1 MMRRRPVIG
10 ITAGYSLT
18 QEGVLSL
25 RDDYL
30 RAVEKAGGLPLVLA
44 PGVPDDAD
52 ELLDGVQGL
61 LLSGGDDVD
70 PALYGQQ
77 THPTVTRV
85 FPRLDAFEV
94 ALCRAACAR
103 DLPVLAICRGHQV
116 LNVAMGGTLIQDI
129 PSQVTGAVE
138 HDPDV
143 ERWQTVH
150 DVRLLPETRIREI
163 LARERLSVNSSHHQA
178 VGEVGSGLSVSAYST
193 QDQVVEGLEMPAK
206 RFVVAVQWHP
216 EAFWNR
222 DNGFQALFEAFIGAA
237 GS

>member
-1 MMRRRPVIG
+1 MRPVIG

-30 RAVEKAGGLPLVLA
+30 HAVEKAGGLPLVLA
-44 PGVPDDAD
+44 PGVPDDVD
-52 ELLDGVQGL
+52 ELLDSVRGL

-70 PALYGQQ
+70 PGFYGQQ
-77 THPTVTRV
+77 PHPTVTRV

-103 DLPVLAICRGHQV
+103 DMPILAICRGHQV

-138 HDPDV
+138 HDPEV
-143 ERWQTVH
+143 ERWHTVH
-150 DVRLLPETRIREI
+150 DVRLLPGTRLRDI
-163 LARERLSVNSSHHQA
+163 LARESVSVNSSHHQA
-178 VGEVGSGLSVSAYST
+178 VGDLGPGLSVSAYST
-193 QDQVVEGLEMPAK
+193 DHLVEGLEMPDR
-206 RFVVAVQWHP
+206 RFVVGVQWHP

-222 DNGFQALFEAFIGAA
+222 DGGFQALFEAFVGAA

>member
-1 MMRRRPVIG
+1 VIG

-30 RAVEKAGGLPLVLA
+30 RAVEKAGGLPFVLA

-52 ELLDGVQGL
+52 EMLDSVQGL

-70 PALYGQQ
+70 PALYGERA
-77 THPTVTRV
+77 HPTVTRV

-94 ALCRAACAR
+94 ALCRAACSR

-138 HDPDV
+138 HDPEVD
-143 ERWQTVH
+143 RCQTVH
-150 DVRLLPETRIREI
+150 DVRLLPGTRLRDI
-163 LARERLSVNSSHHQA
+163 LARECVSVNSSHHQA
-178 VGEVGSGLSVSAYST
+178 VGEVGSGLSVSAHST
-193 QDQVVEGLEMPAK
+193 EDQVVEGLEMAGK
-206 RFVVAVQWHP
+206 RFVVGVQWHP

-222 DNGFQALFEAFIGAA
+222 DRAFHELFEAFVGAA